1 MKHIMKHILPKLRH
15 GALPTPQK
23 PPSVLLIYIRA
34 PTPGGATA
42 LLFFYGD
49 YFLIVFYDFTIC
61 ICPEQYRLIYL
72 F

>member
-1 MKHIMKHILPKLRH
+1 MKHIMKQILPKLRH

-23 PPSVLLIYIRA
+23 PPRILFTYIPA
-34 PTPGGATA
+34 PTPGGDTA
-42 LLFFYGD
+42 LLFYGD
-49 YFLIVFYDFTIC
+49 HFLIVFYDFAIC

>member
-49 YFLIVFYDFTIC
+49 YFLIV
-61 ICPEQYRLIYL
+61 L
-72 F
+72 